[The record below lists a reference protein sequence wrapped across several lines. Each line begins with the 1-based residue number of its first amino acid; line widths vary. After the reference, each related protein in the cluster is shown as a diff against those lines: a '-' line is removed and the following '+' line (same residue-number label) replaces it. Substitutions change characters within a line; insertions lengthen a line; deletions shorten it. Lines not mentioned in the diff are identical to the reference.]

1 MANVMFK
8 RGASAN
14 LGALAVKDGQFIVTT
29 DTHELFTD
37 VGTSRV
43 KIGDFQTFASLAA
56 LPAATTVSTRA
67 LFYIEDANILAKSD
81 GTKYVQINP
90 DKGATSIEVTGDG
103 AAQLVASYDGET
115 RKITLKLDTVFETPA
130 GATEKITTKVGDIGE
145 QTVKAYVDAKTA
157 GIASDAALKALAG
170 RMDTA
175 ETKLTTLQ
183 GEETVDG
190 SVKYIAKGYADG
202 KDTAIAAAKKAG
214 DDAQTAADKA
224 QETADAKVASVK
236 ATDASIAMGGT
247 EKAPTVGVQLSKAAG
262 NKIELDTDGLKVIL
276 PTAAEYSIVKDETS
290 ADYAAV
296 YHLTKDGA
304 NVGAAIN
311 IPKDMVV
318 KSGAVETDP
327 VGQAKGTYLV
337 LTLANATED
346 KVYIDVGTLIEYVT
360 SGSKTGDMIVVD
372 VSTDHKV
379 TATITDGTITKEK
392 LHADVQT
399 SLNKADSA
407 LQAADVPG
415 YNDILTK
422 TSAAETYVAKETGK
436 RLMTDTEGTKLDG
449 IEAGAQVN
457 ILEGITSESLTVGA
471 VTGKAQS
478 IDLVWGEF

>member
-37 VGTSRV
+37 VGTARV
-43 KIGDFQTFASLAA
+43 KIGDFQTFASLSA
-56 LPAATTVSTRA
+56 LPDASKVSTSA

-81 GTKYVQINP
+81 GTQYVQINP

-103 AAQLVASYDGET
+103 AAQLTASYDGTT
-115 RKITLKLDTVFETPA
+115 RKITLKIDTVFETPD
-130 GATEKITTKVGDIGE
+130 GANEKITAKVGAIGE

-157 GIASDAALKALAG
+157 GIASDEALQTLAG
-170 RMDTA
+170 RVTTA
-175 ETKLTTLQ
+175 ENKLDTLQ
-183 GEETVDG
+183 GEEATDG
-190 SVKYIAKGYADG
+190 SVKNIAKGYADG
-202 KDTAIAAAKKAG
+202 KDAAIAAAKQAA
-214 DDAQTAADKA
+214 DDAKTAADKA

-247 EKAPTVGVQLSKAAG
+247 DKAPTVGVQLSKAAG

-296 YHLTKDGA
+296 YHLTKDGT
-304 NVGAAIN
+304 NTGVAIN

-318 KSGAVETDP
+318 KSGTVEKDP
-327 VGQAKGTYLV
+327 AGKAKGTYLV

-346 KVYIDVGTLIEYVT
+346 KVYIDVGSLIEYVT

-372 VSTDHKV
+372 VSDDHKV
-379 TATITDGTITKEK
+379 TATITNGTVTKEK
-392 LHADVQT
+392 LHADVQE

-415 YNDILTK
+415 YEDILTK
-422 TSAAETYVAKETGK
+422 TDAATTYVAKENGK
-436 RLMTDTEGTKLDG
+436 RLMTDAEGTKLEG
-449 IEAGAQVN
+449 IAAGAQVN
-457 ILEGITSESLTVGA
+457 VLEGITSDSLTVGS
-471 VTGKAQS
+471 VSGKAQS